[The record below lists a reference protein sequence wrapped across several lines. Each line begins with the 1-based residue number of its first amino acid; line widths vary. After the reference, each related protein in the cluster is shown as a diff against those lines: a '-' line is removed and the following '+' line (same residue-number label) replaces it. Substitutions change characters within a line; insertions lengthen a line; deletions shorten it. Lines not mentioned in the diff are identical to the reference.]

1 MTFVIIRTFLS
12 LINSNGRNC
21 DSDCELKQKPTTMK
35 IFSFLNDL
43 EPKPEKVLTK
53 VILETSFSKE
63 IRIQMETGQS
73 MKEHQTPFP
82 IIVHLLKGEID
93 FGVKGELHHL
103 HAGDIVSL
111 EGGVPHD
118 LLAKEASIV
127 RLSLSKLDRA
137 ERVQQVAQNS

>member
-1 MTFVIIRTFLS
+1 MNIS
-12 LINSNGRNC
+12 
-21 DSDCELKQKPTTMK
+21 
-35 IFSFLNDL
+35 SFADNL
-43 EPKPEKVLTK
+43 ESGSGKVLTK

-63 IRIQMETGQS
+63 IRIQMESGQS
-73 MKEHQTPFP
+73 MKEHQAPFP
-82 IIVHLLKGEID
+82 IIVHILKGEID

-137 ERVQQVAQNS
+137 DRVQQVAQNS

>member
-1 MTFVIIRTFLS
+1 
-12 LINSNGRNC
+12 
-21 DSDCELKQKPTTMK
+21 MK
-35 IFSFLNDL
+35 TDSFLEAL

-82 IIVHLLKGEID
+82 IIVHILKGEID
-93 FGVKGELHHL
+93 FGVKGEVHHL
-103 HAGDIVSL
+103 HEGDILSL
-111 EGGVPHD
+111 EGGIPHD
-118 LLAKEASIV
+118 LTAKAPAIV

-137 ERVQQVAQNS
+137 ERVEQVAKTS